1 MKIVAIGGRPFVTGL
16 QLAGVDGKEVST
28 PEEALANVKDLMA
41 TPDIGLIILSDDL
54 EKNMRNEVS
63 EIRLNQPVPI
73 IYAIPAPG
81 GKQEKVQYR
90 EIVKQM
96 LKIG

>member
-16 QLAGVDGKEVST
+16 QLAGVEGKEVST
-28 PEEALANVKDLMA
+28 PQEALVIVKDLMV
-41 TPDIGLIILSDDL
+41 TPNIGLIILSDDI
-54 EKNMRNEVS
+54 EKIIRNEIS

-73 IYAIPAPG
+73 IYAVPAPG
-81 GKQEKVQYR
+81 GTQEKVQYR

>member
-28 PEEALANVKDLMA
+28 PQEALANVKDLME
-41 TPDIGLIILSDDL
+41 TPDIGMIILSDDL
-54 EKNMRNEVS
+54 EKNIRDEVS
-63 EIRLNQPVPI
+63 EIRLNQPIPI
-73 IYAIPAPG
+73 IYAVPAPG

-96 LKIG
+96 LKMG

>member
-1 MKIVAIGGRPFVTGL
+1 
-16 QLAGVDGKEVST
+16 VDGKEVST
-28 PEEALANVKDLMA
+28 PQEALANVKDLMA
-41 TPDIGLIILSDDL
+41 TPDIGMIILSDDL
-54 EKNMRNEVS
+54 EKNIRDEVS
-63 EIRLNQPVPI
+63 EIRLNQPIPI
-73 IYAIPAPG
+73 IYAVPAPG